1 MDRRSPVLHGDR
13 CRHRRAA
20 RHVLSR
26 YVSARRKVQSLRRIP
41 DYQRKTSTGWQIST
55 AGDRSLVQFSTAERG
70 QAVAHDAL
78 RRGNAFPRIWSR
90 AARDYHSREVRTFRR
105 NACPRRFRRSAIAN
119 ASELGLEQKG
129 ARYFRRRLSRSIEEN
144 SGRHH
149 PENERRQESDGRRFL
164 STSVRVRVARP
175 CDARRAS
182 GKRRLVL
189 CRHIKPDSRKSFS
202 DDRSEHDLCDLLWSH
217 ERLRRRLL
225 RLRLGRRN
233 RRRHG
238 DRVRE
243 SQGWLSRQTSRN
255 ETAPGDLRA
264 RRRAR
269 RDDVDRKIS
278 RPQTIGRAVLEKDRR
293 EGRRQKESAGRPVPG
308 KQITASRI
316 ARRRESTPHPC
327 PLPFPT
333 GEDEGEGLALAA

>member
-13 CRHRRAA
+13 CRHRQAA

-41 DYQRKTSTGWQIST
+41 DYQRQTFAGRQIST

-70 QAVAHDAL
+70 QAFAYDTH

-90 AARDYHSREVRTFRR
+90 AARDYHPRQVRTFRR

-119 ASELGLEQKG
+119 APELDLEQES
-129 ARYFRRRLSRSIEEN
+129 ARHFRRRLSRSIEEN

-149 PENERRQESDGRRFL
+149 PKDEWRQESDRRRFL

-175 CDARRAS
+175 CDARSAS
-182 GKRRLVL
+182 GKRRLGL
-189 CRHIKPDSRKSFS
+189 CRHIKPDSRKSLS
-202 DDRSEHDLCDLLWSH
+202 ADRSEHNLRDLLWSH

-278 RPQTIGRAVLEKDRR
+278 RPQTIGRAVLEENRR
-293 EGRRQKESAGRPVPG
+293 EGRRQKESACWPVPG
-308 KQITASRI
+308 SSIVV
-316 ARRRESTPHPC
+316 E
-327 PLPFPT
+327 
-333 GEDEGEGLALAA
+333 ALAAAGACFLIRPLIQT